1 METSSPI
8 IEEKIRKGFTRWP
21 LWIGYGAVGWS
32 LLYGAVQLYWLLGG
46 GGYPFKRGE
55 MDLFAAMVTYL
66 PSKVG
71 GLIFVILCLLGIV
84 IGVAMQ
90 KTWRNVFPRW
100 LILTFAWGFA
110 VALLLFIPDISLI
123 MVMAYAFLFKFA
135 FNWIMLNQVICIIG
149 ALLWIMTA
157 VAYQRRTRDA
167 CEYCGRTENGNTFL
181 LVRWGRWLTI
191 IAALAPIPYA
201 LTRFAWALN
210 IPLGVDP
217 QFLHDFSKLNPT
229 AQITE
234 WVFGSICIGG
244 GILTLGLIQK
254 WGEIFPRWFPFIGG
268 KRVPIMLAVVPASI
282 IAIAVTAAGFVFT
295 FSFFAVTFHLMP
307 VDNILLSQIWG
318 TVGPMV
324 FWVPWGVAL
333 GLAAIAYYYRRRGKC
348 THCGR
353 DDQN

>member
-8 IEEKIRKGFTRWP
+8 IEEKIEKGFKRWP
-21 LWIGYGAVGWS
+21 LWIGYGAAGWS
-32 LLYGAVQLYWLLGG
+32 LLYGVVQLYWLLGG
-46 GGYPFKRGE
+46 AGYPFKGDE
-55 MDLFAAMVTYL
+55 LVAAMVTYL

-71 GLIFVILCLLGIV
+71 GLIFVILCLLGTV

-90 KTWRNVFPRW
+90 KTRRGVLLRW
-100 LILTFAWGFA
+100 LFLTFAWCFA
-110 VALLLFIPDISLI
+110 VALLLFIPDFSLI
-123 MVMAYAFLFKFA
+123 AAMAYAFLFKFA
-135 FNWIMLNQVICIIG
+135 FNWSMFNQIICIIG

-167 CEYCGRTENGNTFL
+167 CEYCGRTESGHTFL

-210 IPLGVDP
+210 IPLGIDP
-217 QFLHDFSKLNPT
+217 QLLHELSKVNPM

-234 WVFGSICIGG
+234 WVFGSICVGG
-244 GILTLGLIQK
+244 GILTLGLIQR

-307 VDNILLSQIWG
+307 ADNLLLSERWG
-318 TVGPMV
+318 TIGPML

>member
-8 IEEKIRKGFTRWP
+8 IEEKIGKGFKRWP
-21 LWIGYGAVGWS
+21 LWIGYGAAGWS
-32 LLYGAVQLYWLLGG
+32 LLYGVVQLYWLLGG
-46 GGYPFKRGE
+46 AGYPFKHAE

-66 PSKVG
+66 PSKAG
-71 GLIFVILCLLGIV
+71 GLIFVIFCLLGTV

-90 KTWRNVFPRW
+90 KMWRGVLLRW
-100 LILTFAWGFA
+100 LFLTFAWCFA
-110 VALLLFIPDISLI
+110 VVLLLFIPDISLI
-123 MVMAYAFLFKFA
+123 AVMAYAFLFKFA
-135 FNWIMLNQVICIIG
+135 FNWIMFNQIICIIG
-149 ALLWIMTA
+149 ALLWILTA
-157 VAYQRRTRDA
+157 IAYQRRTRDA

-210 IPLGVDP
+210 IPLGVDQ
-217 QFLHDFSKLNPT
+217 QFFHDFSKVNSM

-234 WVFGSICIGG
+234 WVFGSVCVGG

-254 WGEIFPRWFPFIGG
+254 WGEIFPCWFPFIGG

-282 IAIAVTAAGFVFT
+282 VAIAVTAAGFVFT
-295 FSFFAVTFHLMP
+295 FNFLAVILHFMP
-307 VDNILLSQIWG
+307 ADILLLSQIWG
-318 TVGPMV
+318 TIGPMI